1 MRNCSKSRTDFIQLH
16 HSNSMLTSLSTLTME
31 IQRWSKYKR
40 KCIHLNPYRQR
51 LHIPFTHTVNI
62 NEQWIIYK
70 CTVEQVW
77 VSYFFWKFAVYL
89 FHFLNLFLVT
99 VKICLVVANA
109 DTSAILG
116 YTHHLNVRLKQVYEF
131 PHLVEP
137 DRRPSEEDIIRS
149 I

>member
-1 MRNCSKSRTDFIQLH
+1 MHCGTGVGKSLFLKVC
-16 HSNSMLTSLSTLTME
+16 SLS
-31 IQRWSKYKR
+31 
-40 KCIHLNPYRQR
+40 
-51 LHIPFTHTVNI
+51 
-62 NEQWIIYK
+62 
-70 CTVEQVW
+70 
-77 VSYFFWKFAVYL
+77 VSFF
-89 FHFLNLFLVT
+89 NLFLVT

-109 DTSAILG
+109 DTSTILG